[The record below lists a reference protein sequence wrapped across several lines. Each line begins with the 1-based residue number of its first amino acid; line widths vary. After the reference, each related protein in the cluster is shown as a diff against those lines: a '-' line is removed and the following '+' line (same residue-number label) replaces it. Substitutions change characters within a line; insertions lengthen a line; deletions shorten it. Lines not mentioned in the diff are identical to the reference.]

1 VTNRL
6 VTQAGLVQA
15 LVFTKRA
22 FRLPPT
28 NYEIKIDELP
38 DKRHSLQMAA
48 YARTGCL
55 RRYDELVQLIWCDPS
70 KAIADFN

>member
-1 VTNRL
+1 
-6 VTQAGLVQA
+6 
-15 LVFTKRA
+15 
-22 FRLPPT
+22 
-28 NYEIKIDELP
+28 
-38 DKRHSLQMAA
+38 MAA